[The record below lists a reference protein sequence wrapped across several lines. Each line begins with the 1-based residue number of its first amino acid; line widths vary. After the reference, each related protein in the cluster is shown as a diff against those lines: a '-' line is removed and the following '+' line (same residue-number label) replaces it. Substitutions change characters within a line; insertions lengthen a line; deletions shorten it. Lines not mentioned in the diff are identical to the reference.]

1 MAEDYDIEIS
11 DEDDKA
17 LAVIQGTVAEKDN
30 PELRGKVADTD
41 GKVELLGRWFRV
53 ADKVG
58 IMPLL
63 KFASASDIDTEDP
76 RALSAMYSMLQ
87 DSIHAGT
94 PACGKCAACRAGDER
109 KCPDFD
115 PGDWKAFEQ
124 HAIEAK
130 AEADDLFEVVGKV
143 LQIVSGRPT
152 GRPTGSSAGRPATA
166 RKSTGNSSARRGRAS
181 RR

>member
-1 MAEDYDIEIS
+1 MEQDYDIEIS
-11 DEDDKA
+11 PDDDKA

-30 PELRGKVADTD
+30 PELRGQVTSTD

-109 KCPDFD
+109 KCAEFD

-130 AEADDLFEVVGKV
+130 AEADDLFEVVSKV
-143 LQIVSGRPT
+143 LQIVT
-152 GRPTGSSAGRPATA
+152 GRPTRQPSSSSPGRPATS
-166 RKSTGNSSARRGRAS
+166 RRSTGTSSAKRGRAS